1 MERILKTDGTE
12 PTTFK
17 YYTNFKVYKD
27 KDLEYETI
35 RKSLTK
41 ITSLF
46 NKLPYISNGA
56 YGELNYRDGDDF
68 LRIIKNKERT
78 RKDYD
83 FRFFN
88 GTNNFYVNFNKGNMD
103 ILTTIDI
110 ETDEFDVY
118 VKNVLNLLRKAVKEI
133 KEVGL
138 EKSKKVQL
146 LLYTKIEFR
155 Y

>member
-1 MERILKTDGTE
+1 MERVLKTDGTE
-12 PTTFK
+12 PTTHK
-17 YYTNFKVYKD
+17 YYINFKVYKD
-27 KDLEYETI
+27 KDLEYEIT
-35 RKSLTK
+35 RKSLVK
-41 ITSLF
+41 ITSIF

-68 LRIIKNKERT
+68 LRIIKNEERT

-88 GTNNFYVNFNKGNMD
+88 GMNNLYVNFNKGNMD

-110 ETDEFDVY
+110 ETNEFDEY
-118 VKNVLNLLRKAVKEI
+118 VKDVLSLLRKAVKEI
-133 KEVGL
+133 REVGL

>member
-1 MERILKTDGTE
+1 M
-12 PTTFK
+12 
-17 YYTNFKVYKD
+17 
-27 KDLEYETI
+27 
-35 RKSLTK
+35 
-41 ITSLF
+41 
-46 NKLPYISNGA
+46 
-56 YGELNYRDGDDF
+56 NYRDGDDF
-68 LRIIKNKERT
+68 LRIIKNEERT

-103 ILTTIDI
+103 IRTTIDI
-110 ETDEFDVY
+110 ETNEFDEY
-118 VKNVLNLLRKAVKEI
+118 VKDVLNLLRKAVKEI
-133 KEVGL
+133 REVGL